1 MGNPLVKLGQ
11 PGRGVGVWE
20 PHACGEWAS
29 RGAGRTPGTRSR
41 PSLWRFGR
49 GVPETGWMKGHHLQ
63 VPSDVSGCRGQEG
76 PDQLEAKPRGPSP
89 GWQETAEHIGDR
101 MPMVLGRG
109 WIEAAVP
116 TLHCS
121 SLDSVFLS
129 PIYTLSVQQAA
140 LQPANLNSPSLS
152 LHLDHTCLPP
162 AHFSPPVPR
171 PTSHLQSLQGSISG
185 SLSPPPT
192 PSLSLHLL

>member
-1 MGNPLVKLGQ
+1 MDEGGIASKFLVLFL
-11 PGRGVGVWE
+11 GVG
-20 PHACGEWAS
+20 
-29 RGAGRTPGTRSR
+29 GR
-41 PSLWRFGR
+41 
-49 GVPETGWMKGHHLQ
+49 
-63 VPSDVSGCRGQEG
+63 QE
-76 PDQLEAKPRGPSP
+76 PDQPEAKPRGPPP

-140 LQPANLNSPSLS
+140 LQPAKLN
-152 LHLDHTCLPP
+152 P
-162 AHFSPPVPR
+162 ASHFPC
-171 PTSHLQSLQGSISG
+171 T
-185 SLSPPPT
+185 
-192 PSLSLHLL
+192 